1 MAELNETKL
10 HPSDLG
16 IGNGWWSG
24 PKGEAAIDLMFGL
37 FGQKKS
43 ECLYESLESYCVDG
57 LLLLIISVCRM
68 YLFVFGR

>member
-37 FGQKKS
+37 FGQKKKANVYMRA
-43 ECLYESLESYCVDG
+43 LSLIV
-57 LLLLIISVCRM
+57 
-68 YLFVFGR
+68 